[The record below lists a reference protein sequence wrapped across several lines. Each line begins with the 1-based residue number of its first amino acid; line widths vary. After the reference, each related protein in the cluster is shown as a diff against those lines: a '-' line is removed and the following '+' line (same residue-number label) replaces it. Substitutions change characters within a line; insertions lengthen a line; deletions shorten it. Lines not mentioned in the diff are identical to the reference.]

1 MLEVDLVS
9 VWGEKLFS
17 LFEGRAWSF
26 YERSHL
32 CLCPWGDILVPLRG
46 DALVLVWGETVWSL
60 SERKYPSPGLRV
72 DVLVSE
78 KRHSSLFLREVT
90 LVSFCGEMLWSLWG
104 EMTWSLSVG
113 KYPGPFLREV
123 TLVSERRRSGLFLRE
138 VTLVSVWEEK
148 PRSLPEG
155 WCPGPRLRGDALVLV
170 WVETPWSVS
179 GGRCPVPC
187 LRGDTL
193 DRIFEVIWPWSPSH
207 IDLSLLFLYQS
218 LASIPVFVAF
228 LLSYCVLC

>member
-17 LFEGRAWSF
+17 LFEGRARSF
-26 YERSHL
+26 SERSHL
-32 CLCPWGDILVPLRG
+32 CLCPWGDTLVPLRG

-60 SERKYPSPGLRV
+60 SERKCPSPGLRV

-78 KRHSSLFLREVT
+78 KGHSSLFLREVT

-155 WCPGPRLRGDALVLV
+155 WCSGPRLRGDALVLV
-170 WVETPWSVS
+170 WVETPGLCL
-179 GGRCPVPC
+179 GGDALFLV
-187 LRGDTL
+187 LEETL
-193 DRIFEVIWPWSPSH
+193 LTIFEVIWPWSPSH